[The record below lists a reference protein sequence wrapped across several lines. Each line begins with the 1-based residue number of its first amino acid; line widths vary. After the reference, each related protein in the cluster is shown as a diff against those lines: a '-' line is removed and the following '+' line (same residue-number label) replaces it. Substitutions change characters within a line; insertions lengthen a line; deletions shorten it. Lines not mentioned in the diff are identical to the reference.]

1 MNSLSFFSSVS
12 AYLRRPRTLAAAFGL
27 SLAFQFLVLVAVWT
41 VCRALSI
48 PVSLAECCV
57 FVPFVCLLEAVPLSI
72 NGIGL
77 RDAGY
82 LMFFTAVG
90 LAGRGADPATASGTL
105 SLCYMAF
112 TLVYACGG
120 GLLFLRRMFAAR

>member
-1 MNSLSFFSSVS
+1 MVVSMPLNNKAFRFHGRPLVELKFYLCASTRTISLLISIASILTHPS
-12 AYLRRPRTLAAAFGL
+12 YLRWMVRLTGSF
-27 SLAFQFLVLVAVWT
+27 
-41 VCRALSI
+41 
-48 PVSLAECCV
+48 
-57 FVPFVCLLEAVPLSI
+57 CLLEAVPISI

-112 TLVYACGG
+112 TLAYACGG
-120 GLLFLRRMFAAR
+120 GLLFLRRLFASRT

>member
-1 MNSLSFFSSVS
+1 MLVRAFAISLV
-12 AYLRRPRTLAAAFGL
+12 
-27 SLAFQFLVLVAVWT
+27 FQFLVFVAVWT
-41 VCRALSI
+41 VCRALGI

-82 LMFFTAVG
+82 LMFFSAVG
-90 LAGRGADPATASGTL
+90 LAGRGADPATASATL

-112 TLVYACGG
+112 TLAYAAGG
-120 GLLFLRRMFAAR
+120 GLLFLRRLFAAPSQSLPEETTSDGTGG